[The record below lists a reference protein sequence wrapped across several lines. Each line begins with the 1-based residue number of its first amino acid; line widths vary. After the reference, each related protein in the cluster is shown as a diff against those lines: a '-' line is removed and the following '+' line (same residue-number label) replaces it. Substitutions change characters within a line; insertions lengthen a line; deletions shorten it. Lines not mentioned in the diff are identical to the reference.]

1 MKHLETIREIIERLL
16 RRVQGLEQTNRR
28 KSELAYSPSQVDEH
42 LLAAEQ
48 NARDAAELNRR
59 LDRL

>member
-1 MKHLETIREIIERLL
+1 MKYLETIRQTIERLL
-16 RRVQGLEQTNRR
+16 RRAQTLEKSNRR
-28 KSELAYSPSQVDEH
+28 KSQLAYAPAQSDRH

>member
-16 RRVQGLEQTNRR
+16 RRVQGLEQHNRR
-28 KSELAYSPSQVDEH
+28 KSELAYSPSQVDRH
-42 LLAAEQ
+42 RHAAEQ